1 MDIGSDKESR
11 FERWEAY
18 MTARAL
24 IQFINTPA
32 SELLSL
38 KRRILKRLL
47 DAVSIDIVTLTSIL
61 IRTIISSI
69 LLSGV
74 E

>member
-1 MDIGSDKESR
+1 
-11 FERWEAY
+11 

-24 IQFINTPA
+24 VQFITTPA
-32 SELLSL
+32 SGLPSL
-38 KRRILKRLL
+38 KGRVLRRVLEVVLIGF
-47 DAVSIDIVTLTSIL
+47 VTLTSIL
-61 IRTIISSI
+61 IGTIISSI

>member
-1 MDIGSDKESR
+1 
-11 FERWEAY
+11 

-24 IQFINTPA
+24 VQFINRPT
-32 SELLSL
+32 SELPNL
-38 KRRILKRLL
+38 KSQVLKRLL
-47 DAVSIDIVTLTSIL
+47 HVVLIGIVTLTSIL
-61 IRTIISSI
+61 IGTIISSI

>member
-1 MDIGSDKESR
+1 
-11 FERWEAY
+11 

-24 IQFINTPA
+24 LQFINTPA
-32 SELLSL
+32 SQLPSL
-38 KRRILKRLL
+38 KGRALRTILHVVL
-47 DAVSIDIVTLTSIL
+47 IGIVTLTSIL
-61 IRTIISSI
+61 MGTIISSI